1 MKLQAGCDAAATR
14 IGGGPTLHCKNW
26 HEIRLSAGTTGPGL
40 PFAIRNVDKGPPPR
54 DKFSMRMPESSETC
68 VEERPSRRK
77 AESLPKI
84 KAAARKLFVERGYH
98 ATRPQDIA
106 REANLGHGTFYLYY
120 PDKRACFL
128 AFVEEARRELD
139 VHLRAVRMPGQT
151 LEQLIGA
158 TLRAIYDYSDS
169 HPGVLRTAMTDE
181 SVIDA
186 EGVQA
191 MPLMVGWGMEWA
203 DMVRVAAQSGTACN
217 SYDPDIIGQAIVGA
231 LHQAGR
237 ESARGKLCRD
247 ALVDNLTRFLVKA
260 LKPD

>member
-1 MKLQAGCDAAATR
+1 
-14 IGGGPTLHCKNW
+14 
-26 HEIRLSAGTTGPGL
+26 
-40 PFAIRNVDKGPPPR
+40 
-54 DKFSMRMPESSETC
+54 MRTPDISETWA
-68 VEERPSRRK
+68 EERPSRRK

-120 PDKRACFL
+120 SDKRACFL
-128 AFVEEARRELD
+128 AFVDDARRELD
-139 VHLRAVRMPGQT
+139 VHLSAVRIPGQS
-151 LEQLIGA
+151 LEQWIGA
-158 TLRAIYDYSDS
+158 TLHAIYDYSDC
-169 HPGVLRTAMTDE
+169 HPGVLRAAMTDE

-191 MPLMVGWGMEWA
+191 MPLLVRWGMEWA
-203 DMVRVAAQSGTACN
+203 DMVRDAALAGSACN
-217 SYDPDIIGQAIVGA
+217 NYDPDIIGQAIVGA

-247 ALVDNLTRFLVKA
+247 MVVDNLTRFLVRA